1 MALLLTETAFLYR
14 SEFREK
20 SSMSARILI
29 GHASPPARSPGGI
42 ESCPYEVTRQ
52 TEVTIECENDW
63 FYLVVNRF
71 QDYEERLYVGPKWWV
86 QTMEKA
92 KSIDNVLLSLFC
104 KLDGYL
110 TGENDQGIPI
120 YQTKP
125 FLVSIIPGEGP
136 ESECTVTMSMYL
148 PELQQKSVPIPKNA
162 DVVVYERPELNVF
175 VRLVRYPWSKTNHV
189 TKNKYFRKWRGT
201 SRDATVKAEHEKLL
215 ASLTDQDTR
224 RIRHHSPHWTLYL
237 GNEVWVEAEKL
248 KEWRVICE
256 ITSFSFPVIS
266 SQKYKTQEPWKRN

>member
-1 MALLLTETAFLYR
+1 
-14 SEFREK
+14 
-20 SSMSARILI
+20 
-29 GHASPPARSPGGI
+29 
-42 ESCPYEVTRQ
+42 
-52 TEVTIECENDW
+52 
-63 FYLVVNRF
+63 
-71 QDYEERLYVGPKWWV
+71 
-86 QTMEKA
+86 MEKA

-175 VRLVRYPWSKTNHV
+175 VR
-189 TKNKYFRKWRGT
+189 KWRGT

-248 KEWRVICE
+248 KE
-256 ITSFSFPVIS
+256 
-266 SQKYKTQEPWKRN
+266 